1 MSGAWST
8 PDDIVGKVRRRWA
21 DGSLLRS
28 YALDEPFPLMEVPLR
43 GPRAAEVGDDLH
55 AVRAWVSRLDTAR
68 RDDSRY
74 ELRWTSIG
82 GREFGRNQIPARAAV
97 STYAQAWAL
106 LGVAD
111 EVRRFEHVWALTGAA
126 ERAAVEAEPQP
137 GKQVS
142 SWVLSHPH
150 RAVELSPVWEQM
162 LAAYAW
168 LDAHR
173 DSGRHLREIS
183 APGVDTKFAE
193 RHRAVLAGLLGVSST
208 AAGFVSGLGLQAKPE
223 LVRLRVAADL
233 GLPKPLTELAV
244 RADELAHLRLS
255 PRIAVVVENEITYL
269 SVPVPGHGVVIWGKG
284 FEVDRVGR
292 LPWLVG
298 VDIVYWGDLDT
309 HGFAILDRLRA
320 FQPQTRSVLMDRA
333 TLLAHRDRWVVE
345 ERPASSLLTRLTA
358 DEAALYADLVSE
370 TLGTGV
376 RLEQERV
383 DWSWALERLAA
394 SAVK

>member
-1 MSGAWST
+1 MSRAWST
-8 PDDIVGKVRRRWA
+8 PDDVVAKVRRRWA

-43 GPRAAEVGDDLH
+43 GPRAAEVGDDLD
-55 AVRAWVSRLDTAR
+55 AVRTWVSRLDAGR
-68 RDDSRY
+68 RGDSRY

-106 LGVAD
+106 LEVAD
-111 EVRRFEHVWALTGAA
+111 DVRRFDRVWALTVA
-126 ERAAVEAEPQP
+126 AEPQT
-137 GKQVS
+137 GAAVR
-142 SWVLSHPH
+142 SWVLNHPH
-150 RAVELSPVWEQM
+150 RAVELSAVWEQM
-162 LAAYAW
+162 LGAYAW

-173 DSGRHLREIS
+173 DSGRYLREIS

-193 RHRAVLAGLLGVSST
+193 RHRPVLAGLLGVSST

-233 GLPKPLTELAV
+233 GLPAPLTELAV
-244 RADELAHLRLS
+244 RADELADLPLS

-269 SVPVPGHGVVIWGKG
+269 SVPVPDHGVVIWGKG

-358 DEAALYADLVSE
+358 EEAALYADLVSD
-370 TLGTGV
+370 TLGAGV

-383 DWSWALERLAA
+383 DWSWAVERLAL
-394 SAVK
+394 AVVR